1 MPATETK
8 SLDFEVIQQKIR
20 QESAFVER
28 LLGQVGRAL
37 EGV

>member
-8 SLDFEVIQQKIR
+8 SLDIEVIQPKIR
-20 QESAFVER
+20 QEGAFVER